1 MIGAVDRTVAWLTF
15 RQLFVRRRLIAAV
28 LFSLVPL
35 LIAFIF
41 RSSHERSNQEVLRF
55 VLTLYRE
62 IAVGTLLP
70 LAAVVFGTAAFGGE
84 LEEGTIVY
92 LLVKPLAR
100 WRVVAAK
107 YVVAT
112 ICTTLVMLPAVAL
125 PWLLLGTDIVPSKI
139 PLAYAAGIGAGALLY
154 CALFIVMGISSKRAL
169 VLGLLYIVAL
179 EFVLSRQVVG
189 VRSLSVREFVITIVG
204 KVGEGQPGLTPGTV
218 TMDTV
223 WTMGAIILVGSLA
236 LAIHRLRTFELAE
249 RL

>member
-1 MIGAVDRTVAWLTF
+1 MIGAVDRTVMWLTF

-35 LIAFIF
+35 VITLLFL
-41 RSSHERSNQEVLRF
+41 SNHDRAGRESLRF
-55 VLTLYRE
+55 ALVLYRE
-62 IAVGTLLP
+62 MSVGTLLP

-92 LLVKPLAR
+92 LLVKPVAR
-100 WRVVAAK
+100 WRVVASK
-107 YVVAT
+107 YLVAGF
-112 ICTTLVMLPAVAL
+112 CTALVMLPAVAL
-125 PWLLLGTDIVPSKI
+125 PWVAFGDALPSKV
-139 PLAYAAGIGAGALLY
+139 PLAYAAGIGVGALLY
-154 CALFIVMGISSKRAL
+154 CALFIVLGISSKRAL

-179 EFVLSRQVVG
+179 EFTLSRQVLG

-204 KVGEGQPGLTPGTV
+204 KVGEGQAGLTAGTV

-223 WTMGAIILVGSLA
+223 WTMGAIILVGSLG
-236 LAIHRLRTFELAE
+236 LAIHRLRSFELAE